1 MRTSPKI
8 EKAPCS
14 FCDATGEYYENDCP
28 ACHGSGY
35 IKMDEDEEED
45 LYDFLNDSNDNS
57 C

>member
-35 IKMDEDEEED
+35 IKMDEDEDED